1 MKSRRRL
8 LIGAASSLAL
18 PFLPAF
24 AQGDAKRTRLI
35 LLGTKGGPRVSPA
48 QLPKNPSSLI
58 LINGTPY
65 VVDCG

>member
-24 AQGDAKRTRLI
+24 AQGDAKRTRLV

-48 QLPKNPSSLI
+48 QLPKDDTGVRL
-58 LINGTPY
+58 
-65 VVDCG
+65 